1 MLSDKRSGLAVGEL
15 VWSVIAGREG
25 GKGMRNDEL

>member
-1 MLSDKRSGLAVGEL
+1 MLSDQRSGLVVSKL

-25 GKGMRNDEL
+25 EGMRNVE